1 MNSPH
6 GTQHMVPHADLDLAE
21 EVGLEAAGCVV
32 PAESLAV
39 PVPELQAVLRLP
51 VLISEV

>member
-1 MNSPH
+1 MV
-6 GTQHMVPHADLDLAE
+6 HMVPHAELDLAE
-21 EVGLEAAGCVV
+21 EVGLEAAGRVV
-32 PAESLAV
+32 PAETLAV

>member
-1 MNSPH
+1 
-6 GTQHMVPHADLDLAE
+6 MVPHAELDLAE
-21 EVGLEAAGCVV
+21 EVGLEAAGRVV

-39 PVPELQAVLRLP
+39 PVPELQAVLSLP